1 MDKDTM
7 VALTYTFIFSKSANL
22 WNHVYQWENDL
33 ADFFAA
39 NGLEAEIV
47 KTVEGSNGGRMMIIK
62 KIDMDQF
69 LTNTKG
75 VNLQKNLPQ
84 GKSQKSSQIV
94 TNLTNKLVGKV
105 KGGKK

>member
-1 MDKDTM
+1 MDGKM

-39 NGLEAEIV
+39 NGLEAEVIS
-47 KTVEGSNGGRMMIIK
+47 TVEGSNAGRMMIIK
-62 KIDMDQF
+62 KLDMDQF

-75 VNLQKNLPQ
+75 VNLQKTLPQ
-84 GKSQKSSQIV
+84 GKAQKSAQIV
-94 TNLTNKLVGKV
+94 TNLTNKIVGKV
-105 KGGKK
+105 TKGKK